1 MKKLTAENV
10 NQIIEECTTSIETNV
25 LIPKCMTYTK
35 DVYLDFRELVDHK
48 TDVED
53 LIRQTLPFFSK
64 DCQKYEFIA
73 PFFRFTGES
82 DGKGGYLPW
91 SENQDDANRL
101 IILGMYCLIVDRPKV
116 TTAKRADGSEFKTTS
131 HKILSPLKPVI
142 VKCAVKE

>member
-10 NQIIEECTTSIETNV
+10 NHIIEECTSSDETK
-25 LIPKCMTYTK
+25 LFMPKSMTYTK
-35 DVYLDFRELVDHK
+35 DVYLDYRELVDHK

-53 LIRQTLPFFSK
+53 LIRQTLPFFKK

-73 PFFRFTGES
+73 PFFRFTGVS

-91 SENQDDANRL
+91 TESPDDVTRL
-101 IILGMYCLIVDRPKV
+101 MVLGLYCQIIDRPKV
-116 TTAKRADGSEFKTTS
+116 VTAKRADGSEFKATS

-142 VKCAVKE
+142 VK